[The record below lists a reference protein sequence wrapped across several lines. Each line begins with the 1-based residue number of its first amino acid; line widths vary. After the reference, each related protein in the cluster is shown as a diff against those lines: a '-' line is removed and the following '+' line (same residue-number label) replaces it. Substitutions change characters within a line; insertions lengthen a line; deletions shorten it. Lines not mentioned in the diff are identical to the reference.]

1 MLIIAAF
8 KAEVKPLI
16 RTLQAEHL
24 ASYPG
29 GGQLY
34 RCERSDILI
43 CGMGPVSAAANLR
56 HYLSQQHP
64 GKILN
69 VGTGGILDPD
79 LQLLQIVPVS
89 RSLAD
94 YDKRRFE
101 LQNTDPAVA
110 RSCITRKTPLSSR
123 EERDALHRNTG
134 AALTDMELHALA
146 AIAAEHDIP
155 ISAVKITSDFA
166 DENSRAQLFSR
177 LGSAA
182 AKLCD
187 WLMKNVV
194 D

>member
-16 RTLQAEHL
+16 CTLQAEHQ
-24 ASYPG
+24 ASYPE

-43 CGMGPVSAAANLR
+43 CGMGPDSASVNFR
-56 HYLSQQHP
+56 RYLSWEHP
-64 GKILN
+64 EKILN

-101 LQNTDPAVA
+101 LQNADPAVA

-123 EERDALHRNTG
+123 EERNALYRNSG

-146 AIAAEHDIP
+146 TIAAEHNIP
-155 ISAVKITSDFA
+155 LSAVKIASDFA
-166 DENSRAQLFSR
+166 DENSRTQFFYQ
-177 LGSAA
+177 LGSATE
-182 AKLCD
+182 KLCAYLFD
-187 WLMKNVV
+187 HHYL
-194 D
+194 